1 MLSNKMDRC
10 YLLVDVQEIRIQPY
24 FGVKQGDYFFSLF
37 LKHPVVGPLL
47 RFICRK
53 KVFFVHFK
61 HSLVGDHDYLTR
73 FIRMVL
79 PLMGC
84 HLSFASRERIIT
96 HDAPIFFIA
105 NTKESSFWLL
115 LLWATRL
122 RLIY

>member
-1 MLSNKMDRC
+1 MDVC

-37 LKHPVVGPLL
+37 LKHPVVGPLF

-79 PLMGC
+79 PQMGC
-84 HLSFASRERIIT
+84 HLSFASRERKIT

-105 NTKESSFWLL
+105 NTKESSSFWLL